1 MNNDLILIGKIIGVF
16 GIKGELK
23 VYSES
28 DFIEQRF
35 KKGSTI
41 ILKNKKETITVTVS
55 SMRIHKKTIL
65 ITIDNM
71 LDINM
76 VEKYINYD
84 IFANANDNIEL
95 DEDEYY
101 LDDLVGLDV
110 FDENNNFVG
119 LLEDF
124 IEVPQG
130 YIMEIVNKGK
140 KTLIPFVDEHIIEI
154 EDTKI
159 IVKVMEICQ

>member
-130 YIMEIVNKGK
+130 YIMEIINKGK

>member
-1 MNNDLILIGKIIGVF
+1 MNNELVLVGKIIGVF

-28 DFIEQRF
+28 DFIETRF
-35 KKGSTI
+35 KKGAKL
-41 ILKNKKETITVTVS
+41 ILKNKKVSKEVTVS

-65 ITIDNM
+65 ITIDN
-71 LDINM
+71 LFDINK
-76 VEKYINYD
+76 VEEYIGYEIYASKD
-84 IFANANDNIEL
+84 DELEL

-110 FDENNNFVG
+110 YDENDDFIG
-119 LLEDF
+119 ELTDF

-130 YIMEIVNKGK
+130 YIMEIKNKGK
-140 KTLIPFVDEHIIEI
+140 KVLIPFVDEHIVDIK
-154 EDTKI
+154 EDRI
-159 IVKVMEICQ
+159 IVKVLEICR

>member
-1 MNNDLILIGKIIGVF
+1 MNNELVLVGKIIGVF

-28 DFIEQRF
+28 DFIETRF
-35 KKGSTI
+35 KKGAKL
-41 ILKNKKETITVTVS
+41 ILKNKKTSKEVTVS

-65 ITIDNM
+65 ITIDN
-71 LDINM
+71 LFDINK
-76 VEKYINYD
+76 VEEYVGYEIY
-84 IFANANDNIEL
+84 ANKEDDLEL

-110 FDENNNFVG
+110 YDENDEFVG
-119 LLEDF
+119 VLNDF

-130 YIMEIVNKGK
+130 YIMEIKNKGK
-140 KTLIPFVDEHIIEI
+140 KVLIPFVDEHIVDI
-154 EDTKI
+154 EDDKI
-159 IVKVMEICQ
+159 IVKVLEICQ

>member
-1 MNNDLILIGKIIGVF
+1 MNNELVLVGKIIGVF

-28 DFIEQRF
+28 DFIETRF
-35 KKGSTI
+35 KKGAKL
-41 ILKNKKETITVTVS
+41 ILKNKKTSKEVTVS

-65 ITIDNM
+65 ITIDN
-71 LDINM
+71 LFDINK
-76 VEKYINYD
+76 VEEYVGYEIY
-84 IFANANDNIEL
+84 ANKEDDIEL

-110 FDENNNFVG
+110 YDEFDEFVG
-119 LLEDF
+119 VLNDF

-130 YIMEIVNKGK
+130 YIMEIKNKGK
-140 KTLIPFVDEHIIEI
+140 KVLIPFVDEHIIDI
-154 EDTKI
+154 EEDKI
-159 IVKVMEICQ
+159 IVKVLEICQ

>member
-1 MNNDLILIGKIIGVF
+1 MNNELVLVGKIIGVF

-28 DFIEQRF
+28 DFIETRF
-35 KKGSTI
+35 KKGARL
-41 ILKNKKETITVTVS
+41 ILKNKKTSKEVTVS

-65 ITIDNM
+65 ITIDN
-71 LDINM
+71 LFDINK
-76 VEKYINYD
+76 VEEYVGYEIY
-84 IFANANDNIEL
+84 ANKEDDLEL

-110 FDENNNFVG
+110 YDEFDEYVG
-119 LLEDF
+119 VLNDF

-130 YIMEIVNKGK
+130 YIMEIKNKGK
-140 KTLIPFVDEHIIEI
+140 KVQRN
-154 EDTKI
+154 KR
-159 IVKVMEICQ
+159 